1 MWQHVH
7 KSTLLAV
14 QKGLREVNYHSL
26 KQLFGHFLHRHYVL
40 KVDIRTAAASHTTEI
55 VEDIWFH
62 AKYPSSIANIQSES
76 LNNYLSVDGFEEE
89 PEMSDTD
96 SAGQQSKVF
105 RNSQGTF

>member
-26 KQLFGHFLHRHYVL
+26 KQVFGHFLHRHYVL

-76 LNNYLSVDGFEEE
+76 LNNY
-89 PEMSDTD
+89 
-96 SAGQQSKVF
+96 SASRWV
-105 RNSQGTF
+105 